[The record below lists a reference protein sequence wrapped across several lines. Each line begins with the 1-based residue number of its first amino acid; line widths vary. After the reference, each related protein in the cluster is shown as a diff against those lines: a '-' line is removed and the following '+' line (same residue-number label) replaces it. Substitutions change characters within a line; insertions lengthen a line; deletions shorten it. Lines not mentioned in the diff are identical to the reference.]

1 MSQISELEIDCNLI
15 FLRKLPTEPTN
26 MSSNRNSSDE
36 LDDLLIENDVSVSIG
51 QTYDRREQIRQEV
64 NAYLSAPKTDNIT
77 QGLSDFPTIHR
88 LYLKFN
94 NIRSSEAICERMF
107 SYAGMIL
114 TCKRGR
120 LNPEFF
126 EDLLLL
132 HMNGRY

>member
-1 MSQISELEIDCNLI
+1 
-15 FLRKLPTEPTN
+15 
-26 MSSNRNSSDE
+26 MSSKRNSSDE

-51 QTYDRREQIRQEV
+51 QTYDRREQIQQEV
-64 NAYLSAPKTDNIT
+64 NAYLSAPKTGNIT
-77 QGLSDFPTIHR
+77 QGLTDFPTIHK

-94 NIRSSEAICERMF
+94 SIRTSEAICERMF
-107 SYAGMIL
+107 SYAGMIF

-120 LNPEFF
+120 LSPEFF